1 MWIVRGATARPYR
14 LAYGFT
20 PPRAPDSVT
29 LTTGQG
35 DLPVVRVASARCAGE
50 VYLHGAH
57 VTNWTPVGQDPV
69 IWLSEES
76 TFVPGRAIRGGI
88 PLCAPWFADGRT
100 GDKTPAHGWFRTST
114 WEFIGA
120 TDVDGTISLT
130 FHLDGAEVG
139 HPTLS
144 ADYIVEMGDELT
156 LDLTIRTEEP
166 LVLENALHT
175 YLAVADI
182 GAVSVRGL
190 EGCHYV
196 DKAPGGLPDNIQ
208 QGEVTFAGETDRVYT
223 HDGAAQVVDAAG
235 GRTITLTKSG
245 SSKTV
250 VWNPAAAKSAAM
262 ADFGNEEWHGMVC
275 LEVVNALDGV
285 IPLEAGGSHTM
296 RATYAV
302 ASA

>member
-1 MWIVRGATARPYR
+1 MDPRPVE
-14 LAYGFT
+14 L
-20 PPRAPDSVT
+20 PDSVT
-29 LTTGQG
+29 LITGQG
-35 DLPVVRVASARCAGE
+35 NLPAVRVESARCTGE

-57 VTNWTPVGQDPV
+57 VTDWAPSGQDPV
-69 IWLSEES
+69 IWLSEHS

-88 PLCAPWFADGRT
+88 PLSAPWFADGRT
-100 GDKTPAHGWFRTST
+100 GDMTPAHGWFRTST
-114 WEFIGA
+114 WEFTGA
-120 TDVDGTISLT
+120 QDVDGTVSLA
-130 FHLDGAEVG
+130 FHLDGADVG
-139 HPTLS
+139 HPTIS
-144 ADYIVEMGDELT
+144 ADYVVEMGEELT
-156 LDLTIRTEEP
+156 LELAITTQEP

-182 GAVSVRGL
+182 DAVSVRGL

-223 HDGAAQVVDAAG
+223 HDGAAQVIDPAAG
-235 GRTITLTKSG
+235 RLISLTKSG

-250 VWNPAAAKSAAM
+250 VWNPAVAKSAAM
-262 ADFGNEEWHGMVC
+262 ADFGDEEWRGMMC
-275 LEVVNALDGV
+275 LEVANALDGV

-302 ASA
+302 AST